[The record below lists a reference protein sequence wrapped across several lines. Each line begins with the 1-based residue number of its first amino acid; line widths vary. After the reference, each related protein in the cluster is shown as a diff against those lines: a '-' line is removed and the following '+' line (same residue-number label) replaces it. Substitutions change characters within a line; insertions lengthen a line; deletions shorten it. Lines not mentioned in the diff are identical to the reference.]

1 MPSRSLVAAPV
12 RAPVAQRGALQVVA
26 AEEKDKKAPKKR
38 TPFPV
43 KRAQLAEERRMYN
56 KARKSA
62 CATRIK
68 KVSDSHKLGAAN
80 STQ

>member
-1 MPSRSLVAAPV
+1 M
-12 RAPVAQRGALQVVA
+12 AQRGALQVVA

>member
-1 MPSRSLVAAPV
+1 M
-12 RAPVAQRGALQVVA
+12 AQRGALQVVA

-68 KVSDSHKLGAAN
+68 KVRYVLLFDVGAEL
-80 STQ
+80 TPCD